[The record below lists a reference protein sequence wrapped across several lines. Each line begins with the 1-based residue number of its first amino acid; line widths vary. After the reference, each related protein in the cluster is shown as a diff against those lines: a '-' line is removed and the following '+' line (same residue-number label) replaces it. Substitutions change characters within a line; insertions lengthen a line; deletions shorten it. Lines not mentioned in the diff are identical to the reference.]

1 MTIISYVCAEF
12 HNRRG
17 EPILTISP
25 AMVKQ
30 ILTNVPEE
38 IRDDPLFRMMVDDGS
53 LTAVDS
59 VEKRKQLENDPLRG
73 ITPEGKAVLRKGVPE
88 QDLDP
93 DRTHVLKPYEEI
105 PAQDIRETA
114 DESAP
119 APEAE
124 PAPEAAEPA
133 ATSRKGRKTAAAE

>member
-1 MTIISYVCAEF
+1 
-12 HNRRG
+12 
-17 EPILTISP
+17 
-25 AMVKQ
+25 MVKQ

-38 IRDDPLFRMMVDDGS
+38 IRDDPLYRMMVDDGS

-93 DRTHVLKPYEEI
+93 DRTRVLKPNEELPI
-105 PAQDIRETA
+105 DDINPAA
-114 DESAP
+114 DETVPAAEGEAAP
-119 APEAE
+119 A
-124 PAPEAAEPA
+124 AAEPA
-133 ATSRKGRKTAAAE
+133 AATRKGRKPAAAE